1 MTSNLKVKNYM
12 QENQWRL
19 GGAVKEEL
27 EYRSAKR
34 ICRENP

>member
-12 QENQWRL
+12 QETS
-19 GGAVKEEL
+19 GAREGQSKRNWNTGVH
-27 EYRSAKR
+27 KR